1 MAKPITGET
10 HVGERREKR
19 PNGDIYVYERVTAYN
34 EKTKKTY
41 TVSQKLKGKIKAGMQ
56 EIVPTRSKKRKGE
69 GRNATRRHTGLTD
82 ILEWVGKVSGIDDDV
97 RASFSQ
103 GDAEKMLSI
112 ARYLV
117 GSGGDTLPRLESWQV
132 MHPLPYQE
140 AITEDVY
147 GKLFKDVGRNK
158 DGVQKYFSARA
169 ARLGESPVLAFD
181 STTISTY
188 SENQSEARRGF
199 NKDGD
204 GLNTIKLLTLYS
216 VKAREP
222 MAFSKQPGNIPDV
235 ISIENTLTQL
245 KYLNLKKPLIVTD
258 NGYYSQKN
266 MMEFA
271 LRNVKFLT
279 LVDPNIVWVRETVDE
294 LRATIAG
301 MSSTCPFDP
310 SICGATSRKM
320 HQFSR
325 VRQRSR
331 NGKVP
336 GEKETILRRLYVHVY
351 YSPNNEAKK
360 ELAFRKDLLE
370 LKAQV
375 EEGKTEFTESAQKK
389 IDKYLTCSRKGRGGR
404 LKVGFNDEA
413 IAEAKKYFGYFALV
427 SNQTM
432 DTFTAL
438 ENYRLREKIEEL
450 FAVQKGRLDGARPR
464 TWYPDNLRGR
474 QFAQFISLGY
484 HCVLTKKIKEVQ
496 AKLRKKEPG
505 KAKSLIKLEKKLDN
519 WLSQRSLAQILD
531 WFDCIETTKVQT
543 AMAEYRWSTE
553 SVARDKLFL
562 EYLGG
567 SSLFQVGNLKSSL
580 PAMR

>member
-1 MAKPITGET
+1 MAKPITGKT

-19 PNGDIYVYERVTAYN
+19 SNGDIYIYERITAYN
-34 EKTKKTY
+34 EKTRKTY
-41 TVSQKLKGKIKAGMQ
+41 TVSQKLKGKIKAGTQ
-56 EIVPTRSKKRKGE
+56 EIVPTRPKKSRGE
-69 GRNATRRHTGLTD
+69 ERVANATRRHTGLTD
-82 ILEWVGKVSGIDDDV
+82 ILEWVGKSSGIDDDV
-97 RASFSQ
+97 RASFGE
-103 GDAEKMLSI
+103 GDSEKMLSI
-112 ARYLV
+112 ARYWI
-117 GSGGDTLPRLESWQV
+117 GSGGNTLPRLESWQV

-147 GKLFKDVGRNK
+147 GKLFKDVGRNE
-158 DGVQKYFSARA
+158 DGVQSYFSARA
-169 ARLGESPVLAFD
+169 TRLGESPVLAFD

-222 MAFSKQPGNIPDV
+222 IAFSKQPGNIPDV

-245 KYLNLKKPLIVTD
+245 KCLDLEKPLIVTD
-258 NGYYSQKN
+258 NGYYSQQN

-279 LVDPNIVWVRETVDE
+279 LADPNIVWVRETVDE
-294 LRATIAG
+294 LRETIAG

-310 SICGATSRKM
+310 TICGATSRRM

-325 VRQRSR
+325 VRRRSR
-331 NGKVP
+331 NGKAA
-336 GEKETILRRLYVHVY
+336 GEKETLSRRLYVHVY
-351 YSPNNEAKK
+351 YSPDNEAKK
-360 ELAFRKDLLE
+360 ELAFRKDLFE

-375 EEGKTEFTESAQKK
+375 EGGQAEFTESAQKK
-389 IDKYLTCSRKGRGGR
+389 IDKYLTCSRKGRGGQ

-413 IAEAKKYFGYFALV
+413 IIAAKKYFGYFALV
-427 SNQTM
+427 SNQVM

-450 FAVQKGRLDGARPR
+450 FAVQKGRLGGARPR

-474 QFAQFISLGY
+474 QFTQFISLGY
-484 HCVLTKKIKEVQ
+484 HCFLTKKIKDVQ
-496 AKLRKKEPG
+496 ARLGKNEPG
-505 KAKSLIKLEKKLDN
+505 RSKSLIKLEKKLKN
-519 WLSQRSLAQILD
+519 WLEQRSLAQILD

-543 AMAEYRWSTE
+543 AMADYRWSTE

-562 EYLGG
+562 EYMGMD
-567 SSLFQVGNLKSSL
+567 VK
-580 PAMR
+580 

>member
-1 MAKPITGET
+1 MAKPITGKT

-19 PNGDIYVYERVTAYN
+19 PNGDIYIYERITAYN

-41 TVSQKLKGKIKAGMQ
+41 TVSQKLKGKIKAGTL
-56 EIVPTRSKKRKGE
+56 EIVPTRPKKRKGE
-69 GRNATRRHTGLTD
+69 VRVTNATRQHTGLTD
-82 ILEWVGKVSGIDDDV
+82 ILEWVGKASGIDDDV

-112 ARYLV
+112 ARYWI
-117 GSGGDTLPRLESWQV
+117 GSGGNTLPRLESWQV

-147 GKLFKDVGRNK
+147 GKLFKDVGRNE

-169 ARLGESPVLAFD
+169 VRLGESPVLAFD

-222 MAFSKQPGNIPDV
+222 MVFSKQPGNVPDV

-245 KYLNLKKPLIVTD
+245 KCFNLEKPLIVTD

-279 LVDPNIVWVRETVDE
+279 LVDPKIVWVREMIDE
-294 LRATIAG
+294 LRTTIEG

-331 NGKVP
+331 NGKAA
-336 GEKETILRRLYVHVY
+336 GEKETISRRLYVHVF
-351 YSPNNEAKK
+351 YSPDNDAKK
-360 ELAFRKDLLE
+360 ELTFRKDLLE
-370 LKAQV
+370 LKAQI
-375 EEGKTEFTESAQKK
+375 EEGKDEFTESAQKK

-413 IAEAKKYFGYFALV
+413 ITEAKKYFGYFTLV

-474 QFAQFISLGY
+474 QFTQFVSLGY
-484 HCVLTKKIKEVQ
+484 HCFLTKKIKEVQ
-496 AKLRKKEPG
+496 ARLRKKESG
-505 KAKSLIKLEKKLDN
+505 KSKSLMKLEKKLET
-519 WLSQRSLAQILD
+519 WLAQRSLAQILD
-531 WFDCIETTKVQT
+531 WFDCIETTRVQT
-543 AMAEYRWSTE
+543 AMADYRWSTE

-562 EYLGG
+562 EYLG
-567 SSLFQVGNLKSSL
+567 VDTK
-580 PAMR
+580 